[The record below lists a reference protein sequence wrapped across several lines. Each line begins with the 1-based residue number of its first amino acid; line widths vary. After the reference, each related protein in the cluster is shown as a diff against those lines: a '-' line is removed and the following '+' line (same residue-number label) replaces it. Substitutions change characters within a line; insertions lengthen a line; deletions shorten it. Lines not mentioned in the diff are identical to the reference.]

1 VNWRV
6 RAAPLL
12 LLCCSAGSR
21 LCAQASAATDQ
32 LREAPRSDSVPVL
45 SLPGF
50 YGARLPQYDRVNGVS
65 FAAGPLVTLH
75 VARLEL
81 EPVLTY
87 RSNLGVFDPLV
98 VARIGNPGGTSLQLA
113 AGRTTSTNDAW
124 IWSNPV
130 NSAAVLG
137 FGIDTRN
144 YYRAE
149 RAEATIRRRW
159 FSASGAIEPY
169 LGARGERN
177 RSVGFDSVPHSA
189 PWSASGREAADRM
202 LRPNPP
208 VANVT
213 LRSAIAGLLASW
225 ETDEMRAAFSMDN
238 EAVAGTGGVG
248 RFLQST
254 LDGLIA
260 FHTFGTQSFTFSTHL
275 VGTVGDSAPP
285 QRWAY
290 VGGPGTLPTLDLLS
304 MGGDRLV
311 YRAGDYHIPLDRL
324 TINLLGSPTVT
335 LHQAIAAAGVSKL
348 PAFEQTLALRLD
360 WSFIRLSF
368 NVDPA
373 RRKSNVAVGLA
384 SMR

>member
-1 VNWRV
+1 VTSWV
-6 RAAPLL
+6 RAALL
-12 LLCCSAGSR
+12 LLLYCGAGSR
-21 LCAQASAATDQ
+21 LYAQASAATEQ

-50 YGARLPQYDRVNGVS
+50 YGARLPLYDRVDGVS
-65 FAAGPLVTLH
+65 FAAGPLVTLR

-98 VARIGNPGGTSLQLA
+98 FARVGNPGGARLQLA
-113 AGRTTSTNDAW
+113 AGRTTSTNDGW
-124 IWSNPV
+124 IWSNAV

-169 LGARGERN
+169 LGARGERD
-177 RSVGFDSVPHSA
+177 RSVGFDSLTSGA
-189 PWSASGREAADRM
+189 PWSVSGREAADRM
-202 LRPNPP
+202 RRPNPL

-213 LRSAIAGLLASW
+213 LLSAIAGLLASW
-225 ETDEMRAAFSMDN
+225 ETDDLRAAFSMDN
-238 EAVAGTGGVG
+238 EAASDTGGVR
-248 RFLQST
+248 RFIQST
-254 LDGLIA
+254 LDGEIS
-260 FHTFGTQSFTFSTHL
+260 FRTFGTQSFTFSTHL
-275 VGTVGDSAPP
+275 VGTVGDGAPP

-290 VGGPGTLPTLDLLS
+290 LGGPGTLPTLDPLS
-304 MGGDRLV
+304 LGGDQLV
-311 YRAGDYHIPLDRL
+311 YLAGDYHIPLERI
-324 TINLLGSPTVT
+324 TVNLLGSPGIT

-348 PAFEQTLALRLD
+348 PAFEQTLALRLE
-360 WSFIRLSF
+360 WSFLRVAF

>member
-1 VNWRV
+1 MSWRL
-6 RAAPLL
+6 RAASLL
-12 LLCCSAGSR
+12 LLYCGAGAP
-21 LCAQASAATDQ
+21 LYAQASAAAEQ
-32 LREAPRSDSVPVL
+32 LRETPRSDSVPVL

-50 YGARLPQYDRVNGVS
+50 YGARLPLYDRVNGVS
-65 FAAGPLVTLH
+65 FAAGPLVTLR
-75 VARLEL
+75 VARLEV

-98 VARIGNPGGTSLQLA
+98 VARIGNPGGARLQLA

-149 RAEATIRRRW
+149 RAEATFRRRW
-159 FSASGAIEPY
+159 FSASGAMEPY
-169 LGARGERN
+169 LGARGERD
-177 RSVGFDSVPHSA
+177 RSVGFDSLPAST
-189 PWSASGREAADRM
+189 PWSMSGREAADRM

-208 VANVT
+208 VANIT
-213 LRSAIAGLLASW
+213 LRSAIAGLVATW
-225 ETDEMRAAFSMDN
+225 ETDAFTAAFSLDN
-238 EAVAGTGGVG
+238 EAADATGGVG
-248 RFLQST
+248 RFVQST
-254 LDGLIA
+254 LDGEIS
-260 FHTFGTQSFTFSTHL
+260 FRTFGTQSFTFSTHL

-285 QRWAY
+285 QRRAY
-290 VGGPGTLPTLDLLS
+290 LGGPGTLPTLDLLS
-304 MGGDRLV
+304 LGGDQLV
-311 YRAGDYHIPLDRL
+311 YLSGDYRIPLERI
-324 TINLLGSPTVT
+324 TVNLLGSPSIT

-348 PAFEQTLALRLD
+348 PAFEQTLALRVE
-360 WSFIRLSF
+360 WSFLRVAF

-373 RRKSNVAVGLA
+373 RHKSNVAVGLA